1 MSRKKKNR
9 QITSGGF
16 FNQPA
21 GGNTILITQAVRW
34 NREIEHFQKAVN
46 EADRIDFPNRVKLYD
61 LYESILM
68 DTHLT
73 SVIGKRKSA
82 VLRQRSNS
90 TVTVRPI
97 RRLMTCSNHPGF
109 TSF

>member
-34 NREIEHFQKAVN
+34 NREIEHFQK
-46 EADRIDFPNRVKLYD
+46 P
-61 LYESILM
+61 
-68 DTHLT
+68 T
-73 SVIGKRKSA
+73 G
-82 VLRQRSNS
+82 
-90 TVTVRPI
+90 
-97 RRLMTCSNHPGF
+97 
-109 TSF
+109 